1 VSRATVPAIVAM
13 LGLGCEGPMAVLAP
27 RSPESQTVAS
37 LTWGILGA
45 GAVLYCVVLVA
56 LALVVLRSRGG
67 VVRDDASDERAGQG
81 DAGDRLALW
90 VAIVTSAGVV
100 ALVGAMVWTMVR
112 LAAPGPPSLT
122 IEVVGRRWWW
132 EVRYPAH
139 GVVTAN
145 EIHVPGGADVELWLT
160 ADDVI
165 HSFWVPALHGK
176 RDLIP
181 GRVTRLRF
189 RAAAGVHR
197 GQCAEYCG
205 VQHTGMGLRVV
216 AEPHEAFAAWIARER
231 APASSPPAEE
241 TRRAGE
247 GVFLTW
253 CVACHTVRGTP
264 AVGRIGPDLTHVASR
279 RTLAAGVVPNAE
291 ATLAAWIADPQALK
305 PGTLMPTL
313 PLDPAAVR
321 ALAAY
326 LGGLK

>member
-1 VSRATVPAIVAM
+1 MAI
-13 LGLGCEGPMAVLAP
+13 LAP
-27 RSPESQTVAS
+27 HSPESRS
-37 LTWGILGA
+37 LANFTGGILA
-45 GAVLYCVVLVA
+45 TVTALYLAVLGALV
-56 LALVVLRSRGG
+56 LVVLRSRRA
-67 VVRDDASDERAGQG
+67 VLPDDGPGARAGRG

-90 VAIVTSAGVV
+90 VAVATSAGVA
-100 ALVGAMVWTMVR
+100 ALAGTMVWTMAQ
-112 LAAPGPPSLT
+112 LAAPGPPGLT

-145 EIHVPGGADVELWLT
+145 EIHVPSGVDVELRLT
-160 ADDVI
+160 AEDVI

-197 GQCAEYCG
+197 GQCAEFCG
-205 VQHTGMGLRVV
+205 VQHAGMGLRVV
-216 AEPHEAFAAWIARER
+216 AEPPGAFAAWLARER
-231 APASSPPAEE
+231 TPAASPPVGE

-247 GVFLTW
+247 AVFLTW

-264 AVGRIGPDLTHVASR
+264 AGGRIGPDLTHVASR
-279 RTLAAGVVPNAE
+279 RTLAAGVVPNGE
-291 ATLAAWIADPQALK
+291 GSLAAWIGDPQALK

-313 PLDPAAVR
+313 PLEASAVR
-321 ALAAY
+321 ALAVY
-326 LGGLK
+326 LAGLK